1 MSALWASC
9 GGAMRSITGRPSL
22 LEMRP
27 ARRCRRSSRTARK
40 PTKAESPWI
49 KWILWSGPTDVP
61 GSRPALERVSVP
73 LREVRR
79 RVVGTL
85 EERQQRV
92 LRRAGGPDRG
102 VGQDEDAHILLVGH
116 GAGQQHD
123 GSQPRGLGCRIGV
136 ERRLLHGA
144 ATGPEAG
151 AVQEAAFY
159 AYATPEP
166 AGMRDLVP
174 LPRDRK
180 SPRLN

>member
-92 LRRAGGPDRG
+92 HRRACGPDGG

-116 GAGQQHD
+116 GTGQSD
-123 GSQPRGLGCRIGV
+123 EVSQARWLGCPVAID
-136 ERRLLHGA
+136 RR
-144 ATGPEAG
+144 
-151 AVQEAAFY
+151 
-159 AYATPEP
+159 
-166 AGMRDLVP
+166 
-174 LPRDRK
+174 
-180 SPRLN
+180 SP